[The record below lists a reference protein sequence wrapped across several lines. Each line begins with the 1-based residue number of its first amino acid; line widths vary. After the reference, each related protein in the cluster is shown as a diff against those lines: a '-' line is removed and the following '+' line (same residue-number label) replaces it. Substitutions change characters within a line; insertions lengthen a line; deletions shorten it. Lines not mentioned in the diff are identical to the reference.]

1 MELTDRRKSQS
12 VASPGRGQQICAGGG
27 GDVVVLDT
35 KSGQWTYDDSHSLSQ
50 IQRTCQTKLP

>member
-1 MELTDRRKSQS
+1 VVTYSR
-12 VASPGRGQQICAGGG
+12 GG